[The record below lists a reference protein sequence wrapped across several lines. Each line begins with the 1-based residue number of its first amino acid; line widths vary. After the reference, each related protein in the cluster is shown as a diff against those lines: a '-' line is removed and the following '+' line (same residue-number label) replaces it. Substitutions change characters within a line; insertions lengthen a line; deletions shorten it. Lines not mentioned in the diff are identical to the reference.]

1 MAEKNNI
8 EIKVG
13 RYTILSDGLSLWIME
28 EYEGKD
34 KDGKPK
40 KQTRRVAGYAHSLDN
55 LVHQFVAHKHK
66 AAEAK
71 TVADLIKVWKE
82 VADDTEAI
90 RKTAL
95 KHNLTHAR
103 KLGKEIKELNSK

>member
-34 KDGKPK
+34 KNDKPK
-40 KQTRRVAGYAHSLDN
+40 MQKRKVAGYAYSIDT
-55 LVHQFVAHKHK
+55 LVHQFVSHKHK

-82 VADDTEAI
+82 VAEDTEAI
-90 RKTAL
+90 KKTAL
-95 KHNLTHAR
+95 KHDLTRAR
-103 KLGKEIKELNSK
+103 KIAKEVKEISK

>member
-13 RYTILSDGLSLWIME
+13 RYTIVSAGLSLWIME

-34 KDGKPK
+34 KNDKPK
-40 KQTRRVAGYAHSLDN
+40 MQKRKVAGYAHSLDN
-55 LVHQFVAHKHK
+55 LIRQFVSHKHK

-90 RKTAL
+90 KKTAL
-95 KHNLTHAR
+95 KHDLTKAR
-103 KLGKEIKELNSK
+103 KIAKTVKETNKK

>member
-13 RYTILSDGLSLWIME
+13 RYTIVSDGLSLWIME

-34 KDGKPK
+34 AKGNPK
-40 KQTRRVAGYAHSLDN
+40 MQTRRVAGYAHSLDN
-55 LVHQFVAHKHK
+55 LIHQFVSRKHK

-82 VADDTEAI
+82 VAEDTEQI

-95 KHNLTHAR
+95 KHDLTQAR
-103 KLGKEIKELNSK
+103 KIAKTIKEINSK